1 MSLFLS
7 AGHDPRAPG
16 VVWKGVREHD
26 LAVEWVRE
34 LSALLPDA
42 FVVPVSSLTARIRW
56 INERARPAD
65 LAIEIH
71 MNGATNP
78 AARGSEALYNPG
90 STRGE
95 RIAAGLQAAQA
106 AHFAPS
112 RGHKR
117 GTLRMEPNGA
127 PLAFLDDTVC
137 TAVIL
142 EPEFIFHHEEIR
154 ARRAQC
160 CADLAQ
166 IVKAF
171 A

>member
-1 MSLFLS
+1 MLFLS

-34 LSALLPDA
+34 LARLIPA
-42 FVVPVSSLTARIRW
+42 AKVVPVTTLGARIRW
-56 INERARPAD
+56 INADARPAD
-65 LAIEIH
+65 LAVEIH
-71 MNGATNP
+71 MNGAANP

-112 RGHKR
+112 RGHKA
-117 GTLRMEPNGA
+117 GTLRMELNGP

-142 EPEFIFHHEEIR
+142 EPEFIFHHESIR
-154 ARRAQC
+154 DRRDAC
-160 CADLAQ
+160 CADLAR
-166 IVKAF
+166 VLRAY